1 MVNAPALAED
11 CVELQQACEEVIC
24 TVVDIIAYWCDA
36 PDALRTLGALPQE
49 VYALSLRTRLQQ
61 AAVVLRYSEAAS
73 AALWRELEQR
83 DENEDQW
90 TFEEEQNTI
99 GRLGRVS
106 PGASC
111 ALLLEAFKEIVGALQ
126 GARSEAETDYCEEQ
140 LYWLVT
146 YIKHFVSDFDS
157 DEVPLAFLELEQ
169 NPDYPLLRFMDC
181 AVRQASA
188 CEP

>member
-73 AALWRELEQR
+73 ASLWRELEQR

-106 PGASC
+106 PGESC